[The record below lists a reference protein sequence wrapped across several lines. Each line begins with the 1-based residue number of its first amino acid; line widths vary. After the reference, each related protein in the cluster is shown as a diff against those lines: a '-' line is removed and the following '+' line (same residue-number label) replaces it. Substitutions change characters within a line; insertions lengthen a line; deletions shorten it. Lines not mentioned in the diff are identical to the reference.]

1 MKLPSF
7 TFRRERKHN
16 TTTLFFFSW
25 TSIHSFRIQFQKNGQ
40 PLANWTRWNKRDKV
54 WRRAT
59 SLFKWRFLEVR
70 QKYSA
75 ARRIFNSLLGVS
87 SGDET
92 LRLMFDILLE
102 EAGLDTP
109 LPANNTKGRRQL
121 TELESVSYA
130 LSVNLRMTVVLL
142 KITLF
147 SYFILCFT
155 WHKMK
160 ASKSNHWSS
169 DLFMRHKV
177 WWQKTSYYKKIS
189 KWILTLQTSFY
200 SFS

>member
-1 MKLPSF
+1 MK
-7 TFRRERKHN
+7 H
-16 TTTLFFFSW
+16 
-25 TSIHSFRIQFQKNGQ
+25 
-40 PLANWTRWNKRDKV
+40 
-54 WRRAT
+54 
-59 SLFKWRFLEVR
+59 LEVR
-70 QKYSA
+70 QKYST

-102 EAGLDTP
+102 EAGLDIP

-121 TELESVSYA
+121 TELESVSHA

-147 SYFILCFT
+147 SYFILCFM
-155 WHKMK
+155 WHKMR

-177 WWQKTSYYKKIS
+177 WLQKRLIIKRFPSEFLPCRPRFIVSPSLIQDRKTVIYIIPGLWCTRAVLIPPHLSKKCS
-189 KWILTLQTSFY
+189 
-200 SFS
+200 

>member
-1 MKLPSF
+1 MFNECLEIGWKTAQYCILNFSF
-7 TFRRERKHN
+7 KNEFVWEEMSN
-16 TTTLFFFSW
+16 IW
-25 TSIHSFRIQFQKNGQ
+25 HS
-40 PLANWTRWNKRDKV
+40 
-54 WRRAT
+54 
-59 SLFKWRFLEVR
+59 
-70 QKYSA
+70 
-75 ARRIFNSLLGVS
+75 VS
-87 SGDET
+87 SPDET

-102 EAGLDTP
+102 EAGLDIP

-121 TELESVSYA
+121 TELESVSHA

-155 WHKMK
+155 WHKMR

-177 WWQKTSYYKKIS
+177 WLQKTSYYKKIS

>member
-1 MKLPSF
+1 MSVWKSDEKLLSIASLISPSKMNLFEKKYQTFDTVFHNQMK
-7 TFRRERKHN
+7 H
-16 TTTLFFFSW
+16 
-25 TSIHSFRIQFQKNGQ
+25 
-40 PLANWTRWNKRDKV
+40 
-54 WRRAT
+54 
-59 SLFKWRFLEVR
+59 LEVR

-75 ARRIFNSLLGVS
+75 ARRIFNSLPGVS

-102 EAGLDTP
+102 EAGLDIP

-121 TELESVSYA
+121 TELESVSHA

-155 WHKMK
+155 WHKMR

-177 WWQKTSYYKKIS
+177 WLQKTSYYKKIS

-200 SFS
+200 SLS